1 MFKTDE
7 FEIGDLVVSRGLHS
21 RKYGTGKII
30 EIERNVATVVFECN
44 LATESFHVAMLEKS
58 KSAK

>member
-1 MFKTDE
+1 MFK
-7 FEIGDLVVSRGLHS
+7 IGDLVVSRGLYS

-30 EIERNVATVVFECN
+30 EIERNVATVIFEHN
-44 LATESFHVAMLEKS
+44 LATESFHVAMLKKS

>member
-1 MFKTDE
+1 MFK
-7 FEIGDLVVSRGLHS
+7 IGDLVVSRGLYS

-30 EIERNVATVVFECN
+30 EIERNVATVIFEHN

>member
-1 MFKTDE
+1 MFE
-7 FEIGDLVVSRGLHS
+7 VGDLVVSRGLYS

-30 EIERNVATVVFECN
+30 QIERNVATVIFERN
-44 LATESFHVAMLEKS
+44 LATESFHVALLEKS

>member
-1 MFKTDE
+1 MFK
-7 FEIGDLVVSRGLHS
+7 IGDLVVSRGLYS
-21 RKYGTGKII
+21 KKFGTGKII
-30 EIERNVATVVFECN
+30 EIERNVATVIFEHN

>member
-1 MFKTDE
+1 MFK
-7 FEIGDLVVSRGLHS
+7 IGDLVVSRGLYS

-30 EIERNVATVVFECN
+30 EIERNVATVIFEYN
-44 LATESFHVAMLEKS
+44 LATESFHIAMLEKS

>member
-1 MFKTDE
+1 MFK
-7 FEIGDLVVSRGLHS
+7 IGDLVVSRGLYS

-30 EIERNVATVVFECN
+30 EIERNVATVIFQHN